1 MALMP
6 WVWTCTSS
14 KWATGF
20 DTQTNPIKAEFSNL
34 VSEGRFRRQGSVL
47 AEDSFSATNVDRLQ
61 DFFQEERCLSLM
73 KEGPERPIDQL
84 GVVLMIGQK
93 LRHPSRSIF
102 RVVSHPDRA
111 VRKFFS
117 LVRQ

>member
-1 MALMP
+1 MAHRTSGGTSKLWGPSHCKSIRSLTHLRDSDFTTSPTQVCMALMP

-34 VSEGRFRRQGSVL
+34 VSEWRFRRQGSVL

-61 DFFQEERCLSLM
+61 DFFQ
-73 KEGPERPIDQL
+73 
-84 GVVLMIGQK
+84 
-93 LRHPSRSIF
+93 
-102 RVVSHPDRA
+102 
-111 VRKFFS
+111 
-117 LVRQ
+117 